1 MTSAIILFSCLAS
14 IFTNMAY
21 SSKNQQLGY
30 LAVPFWAI
38 CGAVS
43 YQAVPAGGGWTS
55 WQGWLGFVSIIFAIL
70 MVWFSWKIGKKDP
83 EQVDEETGEQLS
95 ESDDEVKKFMD

>member
-1 MTSAIILFSCLAS
+1 
-14 IFTNMAY
+14 
-21 SSKNQQLGY
+21 
-30 LAVPFWAI
+30 
-38 CGAVS
+38 
-43 YQAVPAGGGWTS
+43 
-55 WQGWLGFVSIIFAIL
+55 